1 MRLTDVAEVARRL
14 RDLDIEGVFVGGATV
29 AALVTDPA
37 SVPPRYTEDVDVVV
51 PADSRLKYEQVEERL
66 RAAGYAQP
74 MGEHPICR
82 WMIGGILV
90 DLTPLLPEILGF
102 GNRWYISA
110 LSSAR
115 VFRVDHTQFRL
126 NRCASPVGD
135 EARSAL
141 LTGCGRSDDEPGSDG
156 HTCDNRW
163 KTRTVAGTRRGS
175 RRTQVV
181 HRQRSSEVA
190 GPRLGGVDSGTLAC
204 GLRQPG
210 PRAGDTSA
218 SAGDRS
224 ARRLRVYRFALNR
237 PAKLARTFLLEPK
250 SLGQGAGVPGN

>member
-1 MRLTDVAEVARRL
+1 LRLTDVAEVARRL

-90 DLTPLLPEILGF
+90 DLMPLLPEILGF

-126 NRCASPVGD
+126 IDAPHLLATKLEAHFSRGVEDPMMSRDLTDILVIIDGRPELSQELAEAPGALRSYIASGVQKLLDQDLEGLIPGHLPADSVSQARAPVILQRVL
-135 EARSAL
+135 EIAQL
-141 LTGCGRSDDEPGSDG
+141 DG
-156 HTCDNRW
+156 
-163 KTRTVAGTRRGS
+163 
-175 RRTQVV
+175 
-181 HRQRSSEVA
+181 
-190 GPRLGGVDSGTLAC
+190 
-204 GLRQPG
+204 
-210 PRAGDTSA
+210 
-218 SAGDRS
+218 
-224 ARRLRVYRFALNR
+224 
-237 PAKLARTFLLEPK
+237 
-250 SLGQGAGVPGN
+250 